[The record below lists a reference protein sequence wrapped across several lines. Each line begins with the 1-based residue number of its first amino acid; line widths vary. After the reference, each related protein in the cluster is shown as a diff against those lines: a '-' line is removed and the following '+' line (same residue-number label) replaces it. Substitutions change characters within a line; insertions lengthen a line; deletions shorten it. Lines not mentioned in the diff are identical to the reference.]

1 MSPFLKIVLR
11 PPFDG
16 RKIHGSL
23 FCLVSFWD
31 TERSSWNWP
40 EYQDA
45 EGAGRGEEGWS
56 GGGECGCALG
66 CTSVIKCCWR
76 KINLPVAHITQKL
89 L

>member
-16 RKIHGSL
+16 GKIHGSL

-45 EGAGRGEEGWS
+45 EGAGAGRGGMERRWGVRLCFGMHLS
-56 GGGECGCALG
+56 
-66 CTSVIKCCWR
+66 
-76 KINLPVAHITQKL
+76 N
-89 L
+89 